1 MRRIVLAASVLV
13 LAGCSNFGDLFSAHA
28 DVAATAAGQSLTAV
42 QLAEMMGKAK
52 GAQMNTETA
61 EFIATVWSDYALF
74 AEAVAHNSL
83 KSDSATVAAVLWPQ
97 VAEAKGAIWY
107 DTLAAR
113 REQASPASA
122 DSVFLAD
129 TVRVLQHILF
139 GVQATA
145 APEERAA
152 ARKKAQLALAQLQQG
167 ANFELLASQLSD
179 DPSSKN
185 NGGWLPPAKKGA
197 YVTAFDSAAW
207 RLAPGQ
213 MTGLVETPF
222 GYHII
227 RRPTMT
233 ESRDKVLA
241 YITQEATR
249 RLDSIYMDSLAIQ
262 YDLKVSSDAPA
273 LMRAGLADRSG
284 MRKSSK
290 SLSKYKGGGLTV
302 GEYLRWLSAL
312 PPQFA
317 GQVKEASDDQ
327 LTQFARAL
335 STNQLLLAQADSA
348 GIVLPA
354 DQWAA
359 MSASYAGVID
369 TLKLTIGLGPDVIDP
384 NAAVAEREK
393 VARIRVDDFFNQVF
407 AQTARLRPL
416 PGALGQVLRD
426 QEGGKLSQAG
436 LARAVELAAAAAA
449 ANAAPGAGGAQ
460 GGTTPPGAQGIR
472 PSAGPPPVAAPP
484 ASTP

>member
-28 DVAATAAGQSLTAV
+28 DVAATAAGQSLSAE
-42 QLAEMMGKAK
+42 QLADMMGKAK
-52 GAQMNTETA
+52 GAQMNAETA
-61 EFIATVWSDYALF
+61 EFIASVWSDYTLF
-74 AEAVAHNSL
+74 AQSVARGTL
-83 KSDSATVAAVLWPQ
+83 KTDSATVATVLWPQ

-113 REQASPASA
+113 RGQSSPASA
-122 DSVFLAD
+122 DSSFVAD
-129 TVRVLQHILF
+129 TVRALQHILV

-145 APEERAA
+145 SPEERAA

-167 ANFELLASQLSD
+167 ASFELLASQLSD
-179 DPSSKN
+179 DPGSKA
-185 NGGWLPPAKKGA
+185 NGGWLPPAKPGA

-227 RRPTMT
+227 RRPTMD
-233 ESRDKVLA
+233 ESRDRVLA
-241 YITQEATR
+241 YLTQDAAR

-262 YDLKVSSDAPA
+262 YDLEVSSDAPA
-273 LMRAGLADRSG
+273 LMRAGLADKSG
-284 MRKSSK
+284 MRKSK
-290 SLSKYKGGGLTV
+290 KAVATYTGGKLTV

-317 GQVKEASDDQ
+317 AQVKEASDEQ
-327 LTQFARAL
+327 LAQFARAL

-354 DQWAA
+354 DQWVA
-359 MSASYAGVID
+359 MQASYVGVID
-369 TLKLTIGLGPDVIDP
+369 TLKLTIGLGPEVTDSGV
-384 NAAVAEREK
+384 ALAEREK
-393 VARIRVDDFFNQVF
+393 VAQLRVENFFNQVF

-426 QEGGKLSQAG
+426 QEGGKIVQPG
-436 LARAVELAAAAAA
+436 ITRAVEMAAAAAA
-449 ANAAPGAGGAQ
+449 LNAPGGPGAGDAQ
-460 GGTTPPGAQGIR
+460 GGPPQGVS
-472 PSAGPPPVAAPP
+472 PAAGPPPVSAPSSSQP
-484 ASTP
+484 